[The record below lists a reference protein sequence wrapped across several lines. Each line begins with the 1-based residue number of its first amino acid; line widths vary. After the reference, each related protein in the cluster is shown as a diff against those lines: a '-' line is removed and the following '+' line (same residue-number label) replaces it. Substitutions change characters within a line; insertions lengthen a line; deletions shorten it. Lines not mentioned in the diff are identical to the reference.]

1 MATRKKT
8 PDILGDLLGGSE
20 SPAEEKESKTEFS
33 EGEQATLPIK
43 EFGKRKTVRK
53 TSKSKESDVDYF
65 ESLLDRGAGALE
77 LVAEVLGRNRIV
89 QWLDEM
95 KKSFGEKDAEVE
107 IERGRRKSPSIV
119 YKQRVANWVENN
131 LGAASATI
139 DYPANGLSTRRPYE
153 VDVWGHMK
161 GESSRNDIEIWV
173 ECKSNGTAVK
183 RRDISTLVKRAID
196 VFHAAHTV
204 KQEFWFDRLMLVSAT
219 AFEDGALEL
228 ADEEGVTCIQYD
240 ETGCQFMTEDN
251 WKLKPSWLRDA
262 EAGRGRD

>member
-20 SPAEEKESKTEFS
+20 SSAEEKDTQTDCS
-33 EGEQATLPIK
+33 EGKQASLPIK
-43 EFGKRKTVRK
+43 EFTKQKSPRK
-53 TSKSKESDVDYF
+53 TSKPKEVDIAYF

-77 LVAEVLGRNRIV
+77 LIAEVLGRNRIV

-95 KKSFGEKDAEVE
+95 KMSFGEKDVEVE
-107 IERGRRKSPSIV
+107 RVRKSPSIA

-131 LGAASATI
+131 LGATSTTI

-161 GESSRNDIEIWV
+161 GEGSRNDIEIWI
-173 ECKSNGTAVK
+173 ECKSNGSAVK

-204 KQEFWFDRLMLVSAT
+204 KQEFWFDRLMILSAT

-228 ADEEGVTCIQYD
+228 AEQEGVTCIQYD
-240 ETGCQFMTEDN
+240 ETGCEFLTEDN

-262 EAGRGRD
+262 ETGRGRD

>member
-1 MATRKKT
+1 MATRKRT

-20 SPAEEKESKTEFS
+20 SPAEEKESKAEFS

-43 EFGKRKTVRK
+43 EFRKQKTVRK
-53 TSKSKESDVDYF
+53 TSKPKEADVDYF

-95 KKSFGEKDAEVE
+95 KASFGETDVE
-107 IERGRRKSPSIV
+107 IKRDRKSPSIV
-119 YKQRVANWVENN
+119 YKQRIANWVENN
-131 LGAASATI
+131 LGAESTAI

-161 GESSRNDIEIWV
+161 GENSRNDIEIWV

-204 KQEFWFDRLMLVSAT
+204 KQEFWFDRLMMVSAT
-219 AFEDGALEL
+219 SFEDSALEL
-228 ADEEGVTCIQYD
+228 AEQEGVTCIQYD
-240 ETGCQFMTEDN
+240 ETGCQFVTEDN

-262 EAGRGRD
+262 ETGRGRD

>member
-8 PDILGDLLGGSE
+8 PDILGDLLGGNE
-20 SPAEEKESKTEFS
+20 SPADEKEAKGEFS
-33 EGEQATLPIK
+33 EGKQASLPIK
-43 EFGKRKTVRK
+43 EFTKQKVPRK
-53 TSKSKESDVDYF
+53 TSKPKEADIDYF

-77 LVAEVLGRNRIV
+77 LVASVLGRNRIV

-95 KKSFGEKDAEVE
+95 RKSFGETDVEVE
-107 IERGRRKSPSIV
+107 IERGRKSPSIV

-131 LGAASATI
+131 LGATSTTI

-161 GESSRNDIEIWV
+161 GENSRNDIEIWV

-204 KQEFWFDRLMLVSAT
+204 KQEFWFDRLMIVSA
-219 AFEDGALEL
+219 
-228 ADEEGVTCIQYD
+228 
-240 ETGCQFMTEDN
+240 
-251 WKLKPSWLRDA
+251 R
-262 EAGRGRD
+262 